1 MGSRPPTVPTME
13 RMRYRRLLRD
23 INFRYCMKSRFGLHI
38 RLKNSLS
45 DAMAKV
51 QRLQHRFFQTVLMLQ
66 SKQFLNLTDEQI
78 EEFAQFRKA
87 HCDYVFVH
95 GAYWSNL
102 TDTQSRGFYSLQ
114 REIELAEKLACTH
127 IVIHPGSFA
136 QDLTSQQRVDR
147 IVHAV
152 KILLQDSSNIII
164 LLENSPHKDKS
175 FSCSIAE
182 FGLLFKKLAGVDRVK
197 MCVDTAHAYVAGY
210 DISTAH
216 KVDAFVKDL
225 VTAVGSEN
233 IGLLHCNDT
242 KKPCGSFLDEH
253 AVIEYGNIGMEALY
267 HFVHH
272 PDLQDIP
279 VIFELPAIDESLEVD
294 IIEQFENME
303 KLQEE

>member
-1 MGSRPPTVPTME
+1 
-13 RMRYRRLLRD
+13 
-23 INFRYCMKSRFGLHI
+23 MKSRFGLHI

-45 DAMAKV
+45 DAISKV
-51 QRLQHRFFQTVLMLQ
+51 KRLEHRLFQTVLMLQ

-78 EEFAQFRKA
+78 AEFLEFRKV
-87 HCDYVFVH
+87 HCDKIFVH

-102 TDTQSRGFYSLQ
+102 TDIHSRGFHSLQ
-114 REIELAEKLACTH
+114 REIEIAEQLACTH

-147 IVHAV
+147 IAHAV
-152 KILLQDSSNIII
+152 ELLLDGSSSIII
-164 LLENSPHKDKS
+164 LLENSPHKNRS
-175 FSCSIAE
+175 FSCKIPE
-182 FGLLFKKLAGVDRVK
+182 FGLLFKRLQNNPRVK
-197 MCVDTAHAYVAGY
+197 ICVDTAHAYVAGY
-210 DISTAH
+210 DISTPQ
-216 KVDAFVKDL
+216 KVDSFVDEL

-242 KKPCGSFLDEH
+242 KKACGSFLDEH

-272 PDLQDIP
+272 PQLKDIP

-303 KLQEE
+303 KLKEE